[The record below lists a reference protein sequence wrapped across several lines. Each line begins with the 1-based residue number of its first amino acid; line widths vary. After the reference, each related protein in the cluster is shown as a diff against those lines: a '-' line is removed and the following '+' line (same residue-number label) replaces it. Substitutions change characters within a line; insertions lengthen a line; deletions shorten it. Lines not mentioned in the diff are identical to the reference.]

1 MTIALILALVL
12 GASLLFFFAGL
23 QAYTG
28 YRTKFTAV
36 TRASLEDAFLFIDP
50 QRVFYANVAAMLVVP
65 LVVYVLTGGVV
76 FTVLAAIGAL
86 VFPRVGYVLLRERR
100 RTAIIRQLPD
110 ALTMMA
116 SSLRAGT
123 SFQVGLD
130 LVIKETPAPLA
141 QELSLVVREQ
151 RLGVTL
157 EHALESMGRR
167 LRLEDVDLL
176 VSAIN
181 IAKDVGGNLSEILDR
196 LANTLRAK
204 AIMEGKIRALT
215 SQGKLQGIVVG
226 LLPFFLG
233 FVLTLMDPVAMEPL
247 FSTWWGWSVIAV
259 VCVMELIGAWMI
271 KKIVTIDI

>member
-1 MTIALILALVL
+1 MTALILALVL
-12 GASLLFFFAGL
+12 GATLLFFVAALRGY
-23 QAYTG
+23 AG
-28 YRTKFTAV
+28 YRARFTEV

-50 QRVFYANVAAMLVVP
+50 QRVFYANVAVLLVIPVLVWFATGVP
-65 LVVYVLTGGVV
+65 V
-76 FTVLAAIGAL
+76 FAVLAAIAAL
-86 VFPRVGYVLLRERR
+86 VFPRVGYVVLRERR
-100 RTAIIRQLPD
+100 RRAITQQLPD
-110 ALTMMA
+110 ALTMLA

-123 SFQVGLD
+123 SLQVGLD

-176 VSAIN
+176 VAAIT

-196 LANTLRAK
+196 LAQTLRAK

-233 FVLTLMDPVAMEPL
+233 FVLTLMDPVAMEPM

-259 VCVMELIGAWMI
+259 IVVMELIGAWMI
-271 KKIVTIDI
+271 RKIVTIDI